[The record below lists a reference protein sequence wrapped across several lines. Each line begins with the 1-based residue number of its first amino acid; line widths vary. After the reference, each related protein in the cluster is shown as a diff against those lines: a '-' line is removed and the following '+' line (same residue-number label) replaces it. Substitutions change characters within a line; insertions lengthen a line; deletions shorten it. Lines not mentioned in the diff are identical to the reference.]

1 MIETF
6 HEVYGM
12 NVDENLDYV
21 TTKVSDFR
29 TTWENDYTSV
39 GFDLRDYGFYIYL
52 RMSKDWNEVIPDDMQ
67 CGVAFN
73 EMVYDIETFMF
84 DRDEDVEVE

>member
-6 HEVYGM
+6 HEVCGM

-52 RMSKDWNEVIPDDMQ
+52 RRGQKTGMS
-67 CGVAFN
+67 
-73 EMVYDIETFMF
+73 
-84 DRDEDVEVE
+84 